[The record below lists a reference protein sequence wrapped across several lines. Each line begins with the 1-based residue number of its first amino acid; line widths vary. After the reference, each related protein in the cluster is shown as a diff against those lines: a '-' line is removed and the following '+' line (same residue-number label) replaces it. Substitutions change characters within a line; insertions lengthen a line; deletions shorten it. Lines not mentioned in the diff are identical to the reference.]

1 MSSSLK
7 KELPPAELNG
17 GKVRIKGWV
26 MPHRNYFT
34 DKEYKDAGFRRGW
47 TVMQGFYIYRGERLL
62 TAGGWLGLKPDGT
75 TMLQEHHYDLGRIC
89 VDITNDDDF
98 DWDKF
103 EESTDNTAND
113 PA

>member
-1 MSSSLK
+1 
-7 KELPPAELNG
+7 
-17 GKVRIKGWV
+17 

-75 TMLQEHHYDLGRIC
+75 TMHHYDLGRIC

-98 DWDKF
+98 DWDIDIKKSKATPQTIC
-103 EESTDNTAND
+103 EES
-113 PA
+113 